1 MRELIR
7 TYFNHKTQAFFI
19 SSIIFLP
26 IVLLFYQATSIL
38 RLEFQNHKEE
48 SFVLSM
54 QDFIAPPVKNSP
66 MPTPDIPHIAEPTV
80 DKIEPIKPKPIK
92 KTVKKI
98 QKHINKQIKTK
109 FTHKVETAKTAD
121 IQNIEQIPRISPSQT
136 NIAPKNT
143 VQTLTYGKSDNPHLK
158 EIKAAI
164 DKAGFYPR
172 QARRMRMSGEVWVEF
187 LWLKRGILKDLKVSK
202 SSGYEL
208 LDLSAMETIKIASKE
223 FPALN
228 EDARLSVPIVY
239 RLK

>member
-1 MRELIR
+1 MKELIR
-7 TYFNHKTQAFFI
+7 IYFNHKTQAFFI

-26 IVLLFYQATSIL
+26 IVLLFYQATLIL
-38 RLEFQNHKEE
+38 RLEFQDHKEE

-54 QDFIAPPVKNSP
+54 QDFIAPSVQNSP
-66 MPTPDIPHIAEPTV
+66 APTPNIPQIVEPIV
-80 DKIEPIKPKPIK
+80 EKIESIKPKPIK
-92 KTVKKI
+92 KVVKKI
-98 QKHINKQIKTK
+98 QKPINKQTKTE
-109 FTHKVETAKTAD
+109 FAHQVETTKPTD
-121 IQNIEQIPRISPSQT
+121 IQNIEQIPSISSSKT
-136 NIAPKNT
+136 DIAPKNT

-187 LWLKRGILKDLKVSK
+187 LWLKRGILKDLKVSR

-239 RLK
+239 HLK